1 MGEQSRR
8 RNDPLRDRFFLDIAQ
23 QTSSIF
29 QDYPDIL
36 SLIDRLSVERTG
48 YGTYEFLDK
57 NGETI
62 KKVLLVNYPA

>member
-1 MGEQSRR
+1 MSKEDDGTILYETDSSQILL
-8 RNDPLRDRFFLDIAQ
+8 NK
-23 QTSSIF
+23 TSSIF

-36 SLIDRLSVERTG
+36 SLIDRMSVERTG

-57 NGETI
+57 DGETI